1 MKQIDENNSEKLK
14 KQIRQIGELSQK
26 LQVMKREALETLVR
40 DNAFNEA
47 RKRAFDNIGVSTAV
61 VREEIRF
68 MREIIGLFPNG
79 FLSEEIQNNR
89 LLSRVILNE
98 HNYFE
103 YWLDHPQ
110 LNEVAIDADKLKI
123 LASRTH
129 DLDLPTRIM
138 NVLRVLDIDYV
149 FELVNKDPK
158 DFLVYRNMG
167 KKSLKLL
174 KDYVK
179 SLGFDF
185 GYKIRYSEKDKLYYT
200 LSV

>member
-1 MKQIDENNSEKLK
+1 MKQIHENNFEKLRE
-14 KQIRQIGELSQK
+14 QTRQISELSQK
-26 LQVMKREALETLVR
+26 LQVMKSEALDALVK

-68 MREIIGLFPNG
+68 MREIIELFPNG
-79 FLSEEIQNNR
+79 FLSEEVQNNR

-110 LNEVAIDADKLKI
+110 LNEVAIDADKVKI
-123 LASRTH
+123 LASRTR

-149 FELVNKDPK
+149 FELVDKDPK

-167 KKSLKLL
+167 EKSLMLL

-185 GYKIRYSEKDKLYYT
+185 GYKIRYSEQDKQYYT

>member
-1 MKQIDENNSEKLK
+1 MKQIHENNFEKLRE
-14 KQIRQIGELSQK
+14 QTRQISELSQK
-26 LQVMKREALETLVR
+26 LQVMKREALDALVK

-47 RKRAFDNIGVSTAV
+47 RKRAFENIGVSTAAI
-61 VREEIRF
+61 REEIRF
-68 MREIIGLFPNG
+68 MREIIELFPNG
-79 FLSEEIQNNR
+79 FLSEEVQNNR

-103 YWLDHPQ
+103 YWLNHPQ
-110 LNEVAIDADKLKI
+110 LNEVAIDADKVKI

-149 FELVNKDPK
+149 FELVDKDPK
-158 DFLVYRNMG
+158 EFLVYRNMG
-167 KKSLKLL
+167 EKSLKLL

-185 GYKIRYSEKDKLYYT
+185 GYKIRYSEQDKQYYT

>member
-1 MKQIDENNSEKLK
+1 MKQIHENNFEKLR
-14 KQIRQIGELSQK
+14 KQTRQISELSQK
-26 LQVMKREALETLVR
+26 LQVMKREALDALVK

-47 RKRAFDNIGVSTAV
+47 RKRAFENIGVSTAAI
-61 VREEIRF
+61 REEIRF
-68 MREIIGLFPNG
+68 MREIIELFPNG
-79 FLSEEIQNNR
+79 FLSEEVQNNR

-103 YWLDHPQ
+103 YWLNHPQ
-110 LNEVAIDADKLKI
+110 LNEVAIDADKVKI

-149 FELVNKDPK
+149 FELVDKDPK
-158 DFLVYRNMG
+158 EFLVYRNMG
-167 KKSLKLL
+167 EKSLKLL

-185 GYKIRYSEKDKLYYT
+185 GYKIRYSEQDKQYYT

>member
-1 MKQIDENNSEKLK
+1 MKQIHENNFEKLRE
-14 KQIRQIGELSQK
+14 QTRQISELSQK
-26 LQVMKREALETLVR
+26 LQVMKSEALDALVK

-68 MREIIGLFPNG
+68 MREIIELFPNG
-79 FLSEEIQNNR
+79 FLSEEVQNNR

-110 LNEVAIDADKLKI
+110 LNEVAIDADKVKI
-123 LASRTH
+123 LASRTR

-149 FELVNKDPK
+149 FELVDKDPK

-167 KKSLKLL
+167 EKSLKLL

-185 GYKIRYSEKDKLYYT
+185 GYKIRYSEQDKQYYT

>member
-1 MKQIDENNSEKLK
+1 MRQEHENNFEKLRE
-14 KQIRQIGELSQK
+14 QTRQISELSQK
-26 LQVMKREALETLVR
+26 LQVMKSETLDALVK

-68 MREIIGLFPNG
+68 MREIIELFPNG
-79 FLSEEIQNNR
+79 FLSEEVKNNR

-103 YWLDHPQ
+103 YWLGHPQ
-110 LNEVAIDADKLKI
+110 LNEVAIDADKVKI
-123 LASRTH
+123 LASRTR

-149 FELVNKDPK
+149 FELVDRDPK

-167 KKSLKLL
+167 EKSL
-174 KDYVK
+174 
-179 SLGFDF
+179 
-185 GYKIRYSEKDKLYYT
+185 
-200 LSV
+200 

>member
-1 MKQIDENNSEKLK
+1 MRQEHENNFEKLRE
-14 KQIRQIGELSQK
+14 QTRQISELSQK
-26 LQVMKREALETLVR
+26 LQVMKSETLDALVK

-68 MREIIGLFPNG
+68 MREIIELFPNG
-79 FLSEEIQNNR
+79 FLSEEVKNNR

-103 YWLDHPQ
+103 YWLGHPQ
-110 LNEVAIDADKLKI
+110 LNEVAIDADKVKI
-123 LASRTH
+123 LASRTR

-149 FELVNKDPK
+149 FELVDRDPK

-167 KKSLKLL
+167 EKSLKLL

-179 SLGFDF
+179 SQGFDF
-185 GYKIRYSEKDKLYYT
+185 GYKIRYSEQDKQYYT

>member
-1 MKQIDENNSEKLK
+1 MKQIHENNFEKLRE
-14 KQIRQIGELSQK
+14 QTRQISELSQK
-26 LQVMKREALETLVR
+26 LQVMKREALDALVK

-47 RKRAFDNIGVSTAV
+47 RKRAFENIGVSTAAI
-61 VREEIRF
+61 REEIRF
-68 MREIIGLFPNG
+68 MREIIELFPNG
-79 FLSEEIQNNR
+79 FLSEEVQNNR

-103 YWLDHPQ
+103 YWLNHPQ
-110 LNEVAIDADKLKI
+110 LNEVAIDADKVKI

-149 FELVNKDPK
+149 FELVDKDPK

-167 KKSLKLL
+167 EKSLKLL

-185 GYKIRYSEKDKLYYT
+185 GYKIRYSEQDKQYYT

>member
-110 LNEVAIDADKLKI
+110 LKEVAIDADKLKI

>member
-1 MKQIDENNSEKLK
+1 MRQEHENNFEKLRE
-14 KQIRQIGELSQK
+14 QTRQISELSQK
-26 LQVMKREALETLVR
+26 LQVMKSETLDALVK

-47 RKRAFDNIGVSTAV
+47 RKRAFDNIGVSSAV

-68 MREIIGLFPNG
+68 MREIIELFPDG
-79 FLSEEIQNNR
+79 FLSEEVKNNR
-89 LLSRVILNE
+89 LLSRVVLNE

-103 YWLDHPQ
+103 YWLDHPK
-110 LNEVAIDADKLKI
+110 LNEVAIDADKVKI
-123 LASRTH
+123 LASRTY

-149 FELVNKDPK
+149 FELVDKDPK

-167 KKSLKLL
+167 EKSLKLL

-179 SLGFDF
+179 SQGFDF
-185 GYKIRYSEKDKLYYT
+185 GYKIRYSEKDKQYYT
-200 LSV
+200 LSE

>member
-1 MKQIDENNSEKLK
+1 MKQIHENNFEKLRE
-14 KQIRQIGELSQK
+14 QTRQISELNQK
-26 LQVMKREALETLVR
+26 LQVMKSETLDALVK

-68 MREIIGLFPNG
+68 MREIIELFPNG
-79 FLSEEIQNNR
+79 FLSEEVKNNR

-103 YWLDHPQ
+103 YWLGHPQ
-110 LNEVAIDADKLKI
+110 LNEVAIDADKVKI
-123 LASRTH
+123 LASRTR

-149 FELVNKDPK
+149 FELVDRDPK

-167 KKSLKLL
+167 EKSLKLL

-179 SLGFDF
+179 SQGFDF
-185 GYKIRYSEKDKLYYT
+185 GYKIRYSEQDK
-200 LSV
+200 

>member
-1 MKQIDENNSEKLK
+1 MKQIHENNFEKLRE
-14 KQIRQIGELSQK
+14 QTRQISELNQK
-26 LQVMKREALETLVR
+26 LQVMKSETLDALVK

-68 MREIIGLFPNG
+68 MREIIELFPNG
-79 FLSEEIQNNR
+79 FLSEEVKNNR

-103 YWLDHPQ
+103 YWLGHPQ
-110 LNEVAIDADKLKI
+110 LNEVAIDADKVKI
-123 LASRTH
+123 LASRTR

-149 FELVNKDPK
+149 FELVDRDPK

-167 KKSLKLL
+167 EKSLKLL

-179 SLGFDF
+179 SQGFDF
-185 GYKIRYSEKDKLYYT
+185 GYKIRYSEQDKQYYT

>member
-1 MKQIDENNSEKLK
+1 MRQEHENNFEKLRE
-14 KQIRQIGELSQK
+14 QTRQISELSQK
-26 LQVMKREALETLVR
+26 LQVMKSA
-40 DNAFNEA
+40 
-47 RKRAFDNIGVSTAV
+47 TAV

-68 MREIIGLFPNG
+68 MREIIELFPNG
-79 FLSEEIQNNR
+79 FLSEEVKNNR

-103 YWLDHPQ
+103 YWLGHPQ
-110 LNEVAIDADKLKI
+110 LNEVAIDADKVKI
-123 LASRTH
+123 LASRTR

-149 FELVNKDPK
+149 FELVDRDPK

-167 KKSLKLL
+167 EKSLKLL

-179 SLGFDF
+179 SQGFDF
-185 GYKIRYSEKDKLYYT
+185 GYKIRYSEQDKQYYT

>member
-1 MKQIDENNSEKLK
+1 MKQIHENNFEKLRE
-14 KQIRQIGELSQK
+14 QTRQISELSQK
-26 LQVMKREALETLVR
+26 LQVMKSETLDALVK

-68 MREIIGLFPNG
+68 MREIIELFPNG
-79 FLSEEIQNNR
+79 FLSEEVKNNR

-103 YWLDHPQ
+103 YWLGHPQ
-110 LNEVAIDADKLKI
+110 LNEVAIDADKVKI
-123 LASRTH
+123 LASRTR

-149 FELVNKDPK
+149 FELVDRDPK

-167 KKSLKLL
+167 EMSLKLL

-179 SLGFDF
+179 SQGFDF
-185 GYKIRYSEKDKLYYT
+185 GYKIRYSEQDKQYYT